1 MGTLLEVVPWDSG
14 VVADAKS
21 IVVGDNFGTDAPYNL
36 ACFCTSGICHCASTS
51 QLSTYILNMGESD
64 KYRSADQQYRST
76 HMPYRHLSG

>member
-21 IVVGDNFGTDAPYNL
+21 IVVGDNFGTDTPITWPA
-36 ACFCTSGICHCASTS
+36 SGICHCASTS
-51 QLSTYILNMGESD
+51 QLSTYILNMGEWD